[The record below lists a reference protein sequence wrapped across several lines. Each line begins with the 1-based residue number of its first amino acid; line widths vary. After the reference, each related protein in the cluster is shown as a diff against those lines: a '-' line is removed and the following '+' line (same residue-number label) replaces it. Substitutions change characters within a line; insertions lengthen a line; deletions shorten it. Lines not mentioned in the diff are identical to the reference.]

1 MKRKALII
9 IVLVIFWSLP
19 MQAQKILTLN
29 ECYNMAMLATSISGE
44 KTAYEDIWK
53 IKDQN
58 LEKGWL
64 PTIDANG
71 SAIYNSDVVNLK
83 SKFSSLPI
91 PGLSDAIGLM
101 PKEQY
106 KVTID
111 INQVIYDGGAIK
123 GARNIEKAE
132 LGINGKQTEIDLYK
146 LRSQINIYYFGI
158 LLYERNQELLINYRE
173 ILDKKIRSLESAVQ
187 NGVLIKSDI
196 DVLSSEK
203 LKTEQQI
210 SETTIKRNS
219 LLRLLSDI
227 TGGILNDS
235 VKLVVPIITN
245 QSFSEI
251 TRPELQLFDLKKSQL
266 DASLGLLQ
274 SKRMPKIFAFAT
286 LGYGSPPGQ
295 NFFESAFA
303 PYYFVGGGVKW
314 NIFDWNKVKN
324 EKQVISLQQGIIE
337 NRKKDMSDNL
347 KRLLNSKNADI
358 SSLVELTET
367 DIKLISLR
375 KNITASAE
383 SQYQNG
389 TITATEYLFEL
400 NSERQ
405 ALINYEIHKINL
417 ALAKVEYL
425 NISGQDIE

>member
-29 ECYNMAMLATSISGE
+29 ECYNMAMSATSISGE